1 MISFHHRAT
10 LSSSLLLSCSSALT
24 FEYILLVSF
33 GEEDAE
39 AETISL
45 GLLETG
51 LTFALGFMDS
61 CIRGDLEGWDFPD
74 LVLLAVD
81 SVGLRAPCFAKPL
94 IGPVQDPVGVRR
106 TLLLAC

>member
-1 MISFHHRAT
+1 MISIDHRAT
-10 LSSSLLLSCSSALT
+10 LSSSLSLSCSSALT

-33 GEEDAE
+33 GEDAE
-39 AETISL
+39 AETVGL

-51 LTFALGFMDS
+51 STFALEFVDS

-81 SVGLRAPCFAKPL
+81 SFGLLAPCFAKPVT
-94 IGPVQDPVGVRR
+94 GPVQDPVGVCAA
-106 TLLLAC
+106 LLLAC